1 MELGIIG
8 EFRARPGNEAAVAAA
23 IAKVVPPTARE
34 PACLDIRAWRSNRD
48 AALFFIHSRWTDEAA
63 FDAHAALPHTAQF
76 IATVEPL
83 LTHRVAVARLMRL
96 A

>member
-63 FDAHAALPHTAQF
+63 FDAHAALPHTVTF
-76 IATVEPL
+76 IETVGPL
-83 LTHRVAVARLMRL
+83 ITHEVEVARLRQI